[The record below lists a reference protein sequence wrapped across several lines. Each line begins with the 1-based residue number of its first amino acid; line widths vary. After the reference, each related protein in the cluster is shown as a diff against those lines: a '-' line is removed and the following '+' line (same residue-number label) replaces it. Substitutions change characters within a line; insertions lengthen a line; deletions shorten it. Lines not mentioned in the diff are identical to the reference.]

1 MTWERVTNCG
11 SRTGG
16 NAKGRLELRV
26 LQWKFCVVRPGMR
39 YASRLRFSNSDSCG
53 WVVYA
58 NICLYWPAAGN
69 AQHDGWESPA
79 IRVFARQ
86 FVELRRNGM
95 EWNRI
100 AKLSGIAFSSSS
112 SPSSKLHSLLWPS
125 TCNECLFVTLHLDE
139 DRRGWSTDNV
149 HSGSQTVAGHS
160 GQSQTW
166 TEVTHNKGVI
176 QMWCV

>member
-1 MTWERVTNCG
+1 MTLLLLFFLCRVSHASTHPHFLAISSSPIHLSLSIHPTHLLYAKYVWTWMNECDLKAPIEWMTWERVTNCG

-69 AQHDGWESPA
+69 AQHDGWESHA

-95 EWNRI
+95 KSNRQI
-100 AKLSGIAFSSSS
+100 KWDCF
-112 SPSSKLHSLLWPS
+112 
-125 TCNECLFVTLHLDE
+125 
-139 DRRGWSTDNV
+139 
-149 HSGSQTVAGHS
+149 
-160 GQSQTW
+160 
-166 TEVTHNKGVI
+166 
-176 QMWCV
+176 